1 MTKGTNIENI
11 ESDLIGNLDRDF
23 NILIRGILSD
33 LSSEQKA
40 ISPIDTGFFISSWTA
55 STQRPRPDDARETI
69 APWSNIQPTRQRRK
83 SPQAKVEPRFINSV
97 PNFKPFS

>member
-1 MTKGTNIENI
+1 MARSKGIANIEK
-11 ESDLIGNLDRDF
+11 DLTGNLDRDF

-55 STQRPRPDDARETI
+55 E
-69 APWSNIQPTRQRRK
+69 K
-83 SPQAKVEPRFINSV
+83 LRFLI
-97 PNFKPFS
+97 

>member
-40 ISPIDTGFFISSWTA
+40 ISPMRLEKT
-55 STQRPRPDDARETI
+55 
-69 APWSNIQPTRQRRK
+69 
-83 SPQAKVEPRFINSV
+83 
-97 PNFKPFS
+97 